1 MWIILGVSA
10 IIMTIL
16 NIVLTLSHRDTKW
29 LGYISLSLTALTLC
43 ALNSQTAQWVLK
55 EDWSAL
61 MDVIPAMTRILWFL
75 TIASIAINGI
85 SLIKKNSQA
94 R

>member
-16 NIVLTLSHRDTKW
+16 NIVLTLTHRDTKW

-43 ALNSQTAQWVLK
+43 ALHSQTAQWVLT

-75 TIASIAINGI
+75 TIGSIVINGI
-85 SLIKKNSQA
+85 SLLRKNK
-94 R
+94 